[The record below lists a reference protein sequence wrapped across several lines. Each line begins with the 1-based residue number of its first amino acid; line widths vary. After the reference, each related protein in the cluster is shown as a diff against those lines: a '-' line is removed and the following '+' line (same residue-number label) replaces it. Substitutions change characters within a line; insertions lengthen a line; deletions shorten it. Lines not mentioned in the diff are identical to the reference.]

1 MKVLVAIDK
10 SPESHMALAYTC
22 HLLEHFDADVHALY
36 VKPDEV
42 EVGPE
47 SFYAPFFSKDGLKD
61 WIDSDALQV
70 QEKALNTCQ
79 YCLAGKVPC
88 EPLIATGDPA
98 EEILETAQQGDYD
111 MIVLGSH
118 GHSALRGFLL
128 GTVHAKIL
136 HHTKRPIL
144 IARDFREIKRVL
156 VAYRGSQCDQDALK
170 FAGPLLARK
179 KPQITV
185 LHVQENGREGSAEF
199 AQACLLEGNRTLTDL
214 GHEPEIKNKKGE
226 YVDEVLQEVKSS
238 PYDLVILGAYGHSKP
253 KLLRM
258 ISDEALNLV
267 RSTTRPVLVF
277 RNKSEA

>member
-10 SPESHMALAYTC
+10 SPESHMALVYTC

-70 QEKALNTCQ
+70 QEKALNSCQ

-98 EEILETAQQGDYD
+98 EAILETAQQGDYD

-170 FAGPLLARK
+170 FVGPLLARK

-185 LHVQENGREGSAEF
+185 LHVQENGRGETAEF
-199 AQACLLEGNRTLTDL
+199 AQACLLDGNRTLKDL
-214 GHEPEIKNKKGE
+214 GHEPEIKTKKGE

-238 PYDLVILGAYGHSKP
+238 PYDLVIMGAYGHSKP

>member
-10 SPESHMALAYTC
+10 SSESHMALAYTC

-70 QEKALNTCQ
+70 QEKALGTCQ

-118 GHSALRGFLL
+118 GRSALRGFLL

-136 HHTKRPIL
+136 HHTKRPIP
-144 IARDFREIKRVL
+144 IARDFREIKSLGGIQRF
-156 VAYRGSQCDQDALK
+156 AMRPGCAQIRGSAPGAEKTPNYRAPCS
-170 FAGPLLARK
+170 GERERRK
-179 KPQITV
+179 
-185 LHVQENGREGSAEF
+185 
-199 AQACLLEGNRTLTDL
+199 C
-214 GHEPEIKNKKGE
+214 
-226 YVDEVLQEVKSS
+226 
-238 PYDLVILGAYGHSKP
+238 
-253 KLLRM
+253 
-258 ISDEALNLV
+258 
-267 RSTTRPVLVF
+267 
-277 RNKSEA
+277 